1 MEERLKAYGVRA
13 GFAED
18 CAGDVIEIV
27 DGCSVTHRN
36 ARPGRVFWAETA
48 AIIVKVAWEAQ
59 IPAETAG
66 RADLVNY
73 ERNEVRAQFAW
84 DF

>member
-1 MEERLKAYGVRA
+1 
-13 GFAED
+13 
-18 CAGDVIEIV
+18 
-27 DGCSVTHRN
+27 
-36 ARPGRVFWAETA
+36 VFWAETG